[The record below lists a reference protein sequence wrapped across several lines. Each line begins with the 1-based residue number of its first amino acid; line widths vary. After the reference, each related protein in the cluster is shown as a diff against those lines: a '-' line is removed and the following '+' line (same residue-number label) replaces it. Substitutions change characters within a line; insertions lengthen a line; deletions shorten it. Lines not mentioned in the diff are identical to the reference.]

1 MYTILFKYVSYYSVR
16 KINSVCLCNVFER
29 SAEQVYSA
37 DRVLIGK
44 ASRGFLHLALKCVLL
59 NMPVFHL
66 LEGEGFKFNSSS
78 YKEPVKGD
86 QQRSY
91 MCPLWLI
98 KE

>member
-1 MYTILFKYVSYYSVR
+1 M
-16 KINSVCLCNVFER
+16 CLCNVFER

-44 ASRGFLHLALKCVLL
+44 ASRGFLHLALKCVSL